1 MDDKKF
7 ITLNELKVFG
17 ENKDSSPIT
26 VNVDHIIKIMPDG
39 EHHTRVQMSKGAGT
53 LLILEDYKT
62 VYQQITGK
70 VFLG

>member
-1 MDDKKF
+1 MEGKF

-26 VNVDHIIKIMPDG
+26 VNVNQIVKISPDG
-39 EHHTRVQMSKGAGT
+39 DYTRIQMTKGAGT
-53 LLILEDYKT
+53 LLVADNYET